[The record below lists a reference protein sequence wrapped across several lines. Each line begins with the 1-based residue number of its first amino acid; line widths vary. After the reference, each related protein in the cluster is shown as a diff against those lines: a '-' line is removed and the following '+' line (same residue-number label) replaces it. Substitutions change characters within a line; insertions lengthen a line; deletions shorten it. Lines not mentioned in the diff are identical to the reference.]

1 MARRSVDV
9 FSVSFL
15 DAITCGFGAVV
26 LVFMVINATARRSS
40 ARMTEGLHA
49 EVDRLESEVLD
60 EEAHLVELKNSLRR
74 IDEERA
80 AAQGLSRQV
89 LESLEKV
96 KQELATYQA
105 DRLARREHINRLQA
119 DLRSLEQDARR
130 LSAQAASREVP
141 GDKVRSFVGDGDR
154 QYLTGLK
161 VGGDRILV
169 LVDASASMLDETIVN
184 IVRRR
189 HLDDATKI
197 RSGKWQ
203 QAVAAVD
210 WLTTQMPR
218 TSRFQIHTFNTE
230 AQPVIDGSQG
240 RWLDAGDRKTLDQAV
255 VRLRQVVPQGGTS
268 LHQAFAS
275 IAILSPPPDNLVLL
289 TDGLPTQGSEPPRAR
304 TVSAKDRLRLFRRAL
319 ERLPLR
325 LPVNVILFPMEGDPM
340 AAPAFWKL
348 AIATGG
354 SFMTPSRDWP

>member
-1 MARRSVDV
+1 MARRSVNV
-9 FSVSFL
+9 FSMSFL

-26 LVFMVINATARRSS
+26 LVFMVINASARRSS
-40 ARMTEGLHA
+40 ARMTGELRA
-49 EVDRLESEVLD
+49 EVDRLETEVL
-60 EEAHLVELKNSLRR
+60 EGQAQLVELHNSLRR
-74 IDEERA
+74 TEDERR

-89 LESLEKV
+89 LESLEQV

-105 DRLARREHINRLQA
+105 DRLARRDHINRLQA
-119 DLRSLEQDARR
+119 DLRSLEEDARR
-130 LSAQAASREVP
+130 LSAQAKSREIP

-169 LVDASASMLDETIVN
+169 LIDASASMLDETIVN
-184 IVRRR
+184 VVRRR
-189 HLDDATKI
+189 YLDDATKI

-218 TSRFQIHTFNTE
+218 TSRFQIHTFNTR
-230 AQPVIDGSQG
+230 AQPVVDGSQG
-240 RWLDAGDRKTLDQAV
+240 RWLDAGDRQALDKAV
-255 VRLRQVVPQGGTS
+255 ASLRQVVPLGGTS

-275 IAILSPPPDNLVLL
+275 ISTLSPPPDNLVLL

-304 TVSAKDRLRLFRRAL
+304 TVSAKDRLRLYRRAL

-325 LPVNVILFPMEGDPM
+325 LPINVILFPMEGDPM
-340 AAPAFWKL
+340 AAPAYWKL

-354 SFMTPSRDWP
+354 SFMTPSKDWP